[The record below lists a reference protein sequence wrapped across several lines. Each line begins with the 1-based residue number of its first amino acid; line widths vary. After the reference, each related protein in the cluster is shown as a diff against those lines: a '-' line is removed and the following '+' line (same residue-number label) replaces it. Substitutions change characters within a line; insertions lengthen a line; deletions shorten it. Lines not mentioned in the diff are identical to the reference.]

1 MAFYE
6 DTINY
11 AKPFEV
17 GDKVYVY
24 TTFEKGRMI
33 GTEIAYRDN
42 SAYLIFMIVLFVVL
56 VVLIGGTKGIKSLI
70 SLILTIVAI
79 FYILIPGIMDGKNPL
94 LLTILISMVVTF
106 ITFLIISGLNKK
118 SYAAMIGTTSGIIVS
133 GLFAILFG
141 NLMNLT
147 GMCEETGLLAGLSD
161 VAKGFDFRGILF
173 SGIIIGALRSMYG
186 CWNVNCIC
194 TT

>member
-11 AKPFEV
+11 AKTFEV
-17 GDKVYVY
+17 VDKVYVY

-33 GTEIAYRDN
+33 GNEIAYRDN

-79 FYILIPGIMDGKNPL
+79 FYILIPGIMDGNNPL

-106 ITFLIISGLNKK
+106 ITFLIIFLSKNEWKK
-118 SYAAMIGTTSGIIVS
+118 Q
-133 GLFAILFG
+133 
-141 NLMNLT
+141 
-147 GMCEETGLLAGLSD
+147 
-161 VAKGFDFRGILF
+161 
-173 SGIIIGALRSMYG
+173 
-186 CWNVNCIC
+186 
-194 TT
+194 